1 MIKFKI
7 EGQEYKIP
15 EFISISDYVK
25 ISKVK
30 DLFTDEYF
38 YPKLLNI
45 ITGAPLDD
53 LLECGFEEVTYLAHS
68 IISILPKEKDIKFID
83 RFELDGVQYGFLPNW
98 KDLTFAEFID
108 MDTISS
114 KKTNELLD
122 MLHIL
127 GAIMYRPI
135 VSEISEH
142 NFTIEDYDIELMKKR
157 SELFKNKLDIK
168 IILGGQFFFINFVKK
183 FSDYTQPSSTLTLST
198 WEMIKMIWIMWR
210 MIYKGRS
217 KNHSVGFW
225 SSTEFVRMTLQNMST
240 STKKT

>member
-1 MIKFKI
+1 MVKFKL
-7 EGQEYKIP
+7 EGKEYKLP

-38 YPKLLNI
+38 YPKLINI
-45 ITGAPLDD
+45 LTSCPLED
-53 LLECGFEEVTYLAHS
+53 LLECGFEEINYLAYS
-68 IISILPKEKDIKFID
+68 IISILPKEKDITFMD
-83 RFELDGVQYGFLPNW
+83 RFELDGVQYGFIPNW
-98 KDLTFAEFID
+98 RDLTFAEFID

-135 VSEISEH
+135 ITEISEH

-157 SELFKNKLDIK
+157 SELFKNRLDIK

-183 FSDYTQPSSTLTLST
+183 FSDYTQPSSTLTLSI
-198 WEMIKMIWIMWR
+198 WDKIKIIWIMWR

-225 SSTEFVRMTLQNMST
+225 SSTEFVRTTLQNMST

>member
-1 MIKFKI
+1 MVKFKL
-7 EGQEYKIP
+7 EGKEYKLP

-38 YPKLLNI
+38 FPKLINI
-45 ITGAPLDD
+45 LTDCPLED
-53 LLECGFEEVTYLAHS
+53 LMECGFEEINYLGYS
-68 IISILPKEKDIKFID
+68 ITSILPTEKDISFVD
-83 RFELDGVQYGFLPNW
+83 RFELDGVQYGFIPNW
-98 KDLTFAEFID
+98 RDLTFAEFID

-114 KKTNELLD
+114 KKSNELLD

-127 GAIMYRPI
+127 CSIMYRPI
-135 VSEISEH
+135 TNEISEH
-142 NFTIEDYDIELMKKR
+142 NFLIEDYDIESMKRR
-157 SELFKNKLDIK
+157 SELFKNRLDIR

-183 FSDYTQPSSTLTLST
+183 FSDYTQPSSTLTLSI
-198 WEMIKMIWIMWR
+198 WDKIKIIWMMWR

-217 KNHSVGFW
+217 NKPSGGFW
-225 SSTEFVRMTLQNMST
+225 SSTKFVRMTLQNMST

>member
-1 MIKFKI
+1 MVKFKL
-7 EGQEYKIP
+7 EGKEYKLP

-25 ISKVK
+25 ISKIK

-38 YPKLLNI
+38 YPKLINI
-45 ITGAPLDD
+45 LTNCPLED
-53 LLECGFEEVTYLAHS
+53 LLDCGFEEINYLGHS
-68 IISILPKEKDIKFID
+68 IISILPKEKDISFVD
-83 RFELDGVQYGFLPNW
+83 RFELDGVQYGFIPNW

-142 NFTIEDYDIELMKKR
+142 NFTIEDYDIESMKKR
-157 SELFKNKLDIK
+157 SELFKDKLDIK
-168 IILGGQFFFINFVKK
+168 VILGGQFFFINFVKK
-183 FSDYTQPSSTLTLST
+183 FSDYTQPSSTLTLSR
-198 WEMIKMIWIMWR
+198 WEKIKMIWIMWR
-210 MIYKGRS
+210 MIYKARS

-225 SSTEFVRMTLQNMST
+225 SSTELLVTTLQNMST
-240 STKKT
+240 STKKI

>member
-1 MIKFKI
+1 MVKFKL
-7 EGQEYKIP
+7 EGKEYKLP
-15 EFISISDYVK
+15 EFISINDYVK

-38 YPKLLNI
+38 YPKLINI
-45 ITGAPLDD
+45 LTSCPLED
-53 LLECGFEEVTYLAHS
+53 LMECGFEEINYLGHS
-68 IISILPKEKDIKFID
+68 IISILPKEKDITFVD
-83 RFELDGVQYGFLPNW
+83 RFELDGVQYGFIPNW
-98 KDLTFAEFID
+98 RDLTFAEFID
-108 MDTISS
+108 LDSISS

-135 VSEISEH
+135 ITETSEH

-157 SELFKNKLDIK
+157 SELFKNRLDIK
-168 IILGGQFFFINFVKK
+168 IILGCQFFFINFVKK
-183 FSDYTQPSSTLTLST
+183 FSDYTQPSSTLTLSI
-198 WEMIKMIWIMWR
+198 WDKIKIIWMMWR

-225 SSTEFVRMTLQNMST
+225 SSTEFVRTTLQNMST